1 MGGKKQR
8 KREERSSRDSTPE
21 VVFGVTG
28 NSLPNM
34 APQYVYTTIG
44 QSTSSDSCFGQPC
57 SHKVSNTSN
66 EEMSF
71 HNKHPNA
78 VWLCPACDIN
88 FFTSA
93 FFDSASDLANSIDV
107 SNPLESLSAS
117 DEGVSDPVETPRV

>member
-1 MGGKKQR
+1 MQGAFPQSEAMQKAKYPCGPCDYAVK
-8 KREERSSRDSTPE
+8 STGIQCTNCTAW
-21 VVFGVTG
+21 FHI
-28 NSLPNM
+28 N
-34 APQYVYTTIG
+34 
-44 QSTSSDSCFGQPC
+44 C
-57 SHKVSNTSN
+57 SNTSN

-107 SNPLESLSAS
+107 SNPLESLSSS